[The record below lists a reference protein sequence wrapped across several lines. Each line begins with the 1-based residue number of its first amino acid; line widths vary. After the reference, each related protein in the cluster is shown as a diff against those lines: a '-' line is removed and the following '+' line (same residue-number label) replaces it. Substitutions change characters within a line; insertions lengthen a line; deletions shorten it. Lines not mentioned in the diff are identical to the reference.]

1 MRHVEQ
7 SYRIAQWLA
16 SPPNFKGFKDIQKIT
31 DGDIKDSVIRQA
43 IKSAHNYPTLSMTQ
57 KQQIAQAEY
66 WYDSLYGKNIQNSQG
81 KYIKGPLYRD
91 QVIKDLNDEKILEQ
105 AKKQSEAKYKLAHKA
120 LVDAKKNSSTPVA
133 KLQRLEQ
140 LDNSALREFNE
151 ANSRYNNIVPKYEAL
166 PEEADAY
173 RTSRALPYPQGV
185 KSSSKEEEPNFE
197 HRIFLNSHVQIEN
210 HSMMNSNQI
219 QSNPEPNLDRAEQEQ
234 ISTKSLALQR
244 YEAIAV
250 LLKEAGL
257 EGNTPEWNESI
268 IQVAIKTNLGNR
280 EIKDI
285 AQHIPGIEPES
296 AERMVNQAVE
306 NTRSLSL

>member
-1 MRHVEQ
+1 
-7 SYRIAQWLA
+7 
-16 SPPNFKGFKDIQKIT
+16 
-31 DGDIKDSVIRQA
+31 
-43 IKSAHNYPTLSMTQ
+43 
-57 KQQIAQAEY
+57 
-66 WYDSLYGKNIQNSQG
+66 
-81 KYIKGPLYRD
+81 
-91 QVIKDLNDEKILEQ
+91 
-105 AKKQSEAKYKLAHKA
+105 
-120 LVDAKKNSSTPVA
+120 
-133 KLQRLEQ
+133 
-140 LDNSALREFNE
+140 
-151 ANSRYNNIVPKYEAL
+151 L

-197 HRIFLNSHVQIEN
+197 HRIFLDSHVQIEN
-210 HSMMNSNQI
+210 HSMINSSQI
-219 QSNPEPNLDRAEQEQ
+219 QSNPVPNLDRAEQEQ

-257 EGNTPEWNESI
+257 EENTPEWSESI
-268 IQVAIKTNLGNR
+268 IQVAIKTNLRNR

-296 AERMVNQAVE
+296 AEKMVNQAVE